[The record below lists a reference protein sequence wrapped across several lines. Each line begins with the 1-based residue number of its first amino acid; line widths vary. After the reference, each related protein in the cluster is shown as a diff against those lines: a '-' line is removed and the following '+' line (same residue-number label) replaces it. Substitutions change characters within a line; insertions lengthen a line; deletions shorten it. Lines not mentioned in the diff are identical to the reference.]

1 MLKGKS
7 STSVVKFWMLQNPE
21 GSGWISLLLSFSIPR
36 DENIHPLW
44 DKEGVM
50 VLVFMKSWELF
61 SCLKSENILSS
72 YVKLLSYLVSCHGEI
87 KTNFHLRTD
96 LSINPPVFFF
106 FFWHLFYGGWNTV
119 LPKDGTES
127 RVIVGGSEDI
137 TVLCFPQYFG
147 CHTLNLNLEVV
158 WELISWSG
166 LLEDWHWKH
175 LGWEVW
181 LGNHISSARQ

>member
-21 GSGWISLLLSFSIPR
+21 GSGWISLMLSFSIPR

-50 VLVFMKSWELF
+50 VLEFMKSWELF

-72 YVKLLSYLVSCHGEI
+72 YVKLLSYLLMSCHGEI

-106 FFWHLFYGGWNTV
+106 FLALILWGLKYCPAKRWNWIQSDYWWEWRYHCSLLPTV
-119 LPKDGTES
+119 L
-127 RVIVGGSEDI
+127 
-137 TVLCFPQYFG
+137 
-147 CHTLNLNLEVV
+147 
-158 WELISWSG
+158 
-166 LLEDWHWKH
+166 
-175 LGWEVW
+175 W
-181 LGNHISSARQ
+181 LSYT

>member
-21 GSGWISLLLSFSIPR
+21 GSGWISLMLSFSIPR

-50 VLVFMKSWELF
+50 VLEFMKSWELF

-72 YVKLLSYLVSCHGEI
+72 YVKLLSYLLMSCHGEI

-106 FFWHLFYGGWNTV
+106 FFLALILWGLEILSCQKMELNPEWLLVGVKISLFSASHSTLAVIHLIWT
-119 LPKDGTES
+119 
-127 RVIVGGSEDI
+127 
-137 TVLCFPQYFG
+137 
-147 CHTLNLNLEVV
+147 
-158 WELISWSG
+158 
-166 LLEDWHWKH
+166 
-175 LGWEVW
+175 
-181 LGNHISSARQ
+181 